1 MNLIGFV
8 LNGVLLVLLGATIF
22 FAVRLSLLLGS
33 FRNSRGE
40 LASLISDLSR
50 AIDQAQIAIAGLRES
65 AREGGRE
72 LQDKI
77 SEARK
82 LGDELD
88 VMTASGEKLARRLEA
103 AMTRAREEG
112 ALNAGGAGS
121 AGGFGG
127 GAGNSAGSGTAA
139 LFRGAP
145 RKGAGASG
153 INADDP
159 SAMAGRARAENGGFS
174 IRDREMNE
182 SAADRDDSRGGAVPD
197 RPALFPGDDPA
208 AADEESMPD
217 GLYSKAERDLYSAL
231 KKGTGRGRGA

>member
-1 MNLIGFV
+1 MNMIGFV

-33 FRNSRGE
+33 FRSSRGE

-50 AIDQAQIAIAGLRES
+50 TIDQAQIAIAGLRES

-77 SEARK
+77 NEARK

-112 ALNAGGAGS
+112 ALVA
-121 AGGFGG
+121 GG
-127 GAGNSAGSGTAA
+127 GAGGSAGSGTAA
-139 LFRGAP
+139 LFRGTP
-145 RKGAGASG
+145 RKGAGGGAEGASVAAASG
-153 INADDP
+153 
-159 SAMAGRARAENGGFS
+159 GGGFS
-174 IRDREMNE
+174 IRDREMN
-182 SAADRDDSRGGAVPD
+182 DREMERGDVRGGAESKAESRAGAGMIPD

-208 AADEESMPD
+208 EADEEAMPD